1 MRERERM
8 NLGLWW
14 SQAILWSPF
23 CPHFYYFILEVNYW
37 DPMALEGTK
46 LVRIDSSLNA
56 TMGEYIVFISLVY
69 LYCTNYT
76 VLIYKIRS
84 GPIPWLI

>member
-1 MRERERM
+1 
-8 NLGLWW
+8 
-14 SQAILWSPF
+14 
-23 CPHFYYFILEVNYW
+23 
-37 DPMALEGTK
+37 MALEGTK

-56 TMGEYIVFISLVY
+56 TMGEYIVFISLIY

-84 GPIPWLI
+84 GPIP